1 MMKNLSLVFMLL
13 LLGCSNSKNDTN
25 ELIDSNVFLG
35 NWELKVE
42 DANGSASNMMGEYK
56 YLFNQ
61 DNTGIRFSR
70 LYGNT
75 VVSDLTWTISNDTLV
90 INYELGQKPVQ
101 EEIVS
106 LDKDKLEIIKS
117 IDEQYRHLL
126 YRK

>member
-1 MMKNLSLVFMLL
+1 MKYLSLVFVVLL
-13 LLGCSNSKNDTN
+13 FGCSNSKNDTN
-25 ELIDSNVFLG
+25 ELIDSNIFLG

-42 DANGSASNMMGEYK
+42 DTNGAASNMMGEYK

-61 DNTGIRFSR
+61 DNTGTRFSR

-75 VVSDLTWTISNDTLV
+75 VVSDLTWIISNDTLI

-117 IDEQYRHLL
+117 IDEDYRHLL